1 LTSTGRIEK
10 TRRLSR
16 SEATGAIVFYFTSVT
31 TVISGALLVF
41 AAFWQAGA
49 PGADFFAGQRFVAP
63 DPLEFGLLA
72 SIGLLGGAGQILM
85 THSYRFAD
93 ASIIAAFDYV
103 SMIWVAT
110 FGYAFFSET
119 PSVAV
124 VAGATVVAGAGLLV
138 LWRER
143 LRRGVRPDT
152 DPVEVLDTL

>member
-1 LTSTGRIEK
+1 
-10 TRRLSR
+10 
-16 SEATGAIVFYFTSVT
+16 
-31 TVISGALLVF
+31 
-41 AAFWQAGA
+41 
-49 PGADFFAGQRFVAP
+49 
-63 DPLEFGLLA
+63 
-72 SIGLLGGAGQILM
+72 
-85 THSYRFAD
+85 
-93 ASIIAAFDYV
+93 
-103 SMIWVAT
+103 MIWVAT